1 MPWWHLKNRNDN
13 LQPPKN
19 PRAKGIKM
27 LNYFFGWQEQD
38 TPETSTPTLSDH
50 ILIDDYEDLN
60 TYTITRNNNRK
71 ATRWSDDDYAEM
83 AATPFEISLP
93 QQENSAGNEDQSL
106 TDISDSTDQ
115 IPTIPTGHTRIQITQ
130 YENGKYVKGQSGNFE
145 VKQDFEDLYRRLLP
159 LKDLDWGQPKN
170 MRVRVQLQNK
180 VRGAMKGGANISIP
194 RARVAEVV
202 ATIELLLGVE

>member
-1 MPWWHLKNRNDN
+1 
-13 LQPPKN
+13 
-19 PRAKGIKM
+19 M

-50 ILIDDYEDLN
+50 LFIDEPDNLN

-106 TDISDSTDQ
+106 TDTSTPADQ
-115 IPTIPTGHTRIQITQ
+115 IPTTPTPTGQPSAIPNEAEASQVPTGHTRIQITQ

-194 RARVAEVV
+194 RARVDHVV
-202 ATIELLLGVE
+202 ATIGILLEG